1 MIFGRNNFKTKES
14 GWHFTPP
21 TVLFV
26 PIFKKKE
33 VKMMKYR
40 IITLIGLAGSTLSVC
55 WGGWDK
61 FLKIKTDGIFGTETE
76 NALRVF
82 QKNTGQ
88 SSDGICGKNS
98 WIAISTH
105 MKENTFAE

>member
-33 VKMMKYR
+33 VKNYE
-40 IITLIGLAGSTLSVC
+40 IQNNYI
-55 WGGWDK
+55 
-61 FLKIKTDGIFGTETE
+61 
-76 NALRVF
+76 N
-82 QKNTGQ
+82 
-88 SSDGICGKNS
+88 
-98 WIAISTH
+98 
-105 MKENTFAE
+105 